1 MKTLELNSFNSINVK
16 FPLLFLIITPLIL
29 IAFGVFYLEGV
40 LGLEPCPL
48 CSIQRGFFVLISFFS
63 LITLLLSRFRL
74 LPMILS
80 SLGILSSILGLVV
93 ALRHVSLQYM
103 DKSEVPA
110 CGPDLAYMLSAFPF
124 NEIITNIFHGSGSCA
139 DIKWSFLYL
148 SIPEWA
154 VFCFLFYIIMLT
166 LVFYSF
172 SKKNQ
177 F

>member
-1 MKTLELNSFNSINVK
+1 MKILELNSFNTINVK
-16 FPLLFLIITPLIL
+16 FPLLFLAITPLLL

-48 CSIQRGFFVLISFFS
+48 CSIQRGLFVLISFFS
-63 LITLLLSRFRL
+63 IITLFFSRFRL
-74 LPMILS
+74 LPMIFS
-80 SLGILSSILGLVV
+80 TTGILSAILGLIV

-110 CGPDLAYMLSAFPF
+110 CGPDLAYMLSAFPLS
-124 NEIITNIFHGSGSCA
+124 EIITNIFHGSGSCA
-139 DIKWSFLYL
+139 EIKWTFLHL
-148 SIPEWA
+148 SIPEWS
-154 VFCFLFYIIMLT
+154 VLSFLFYIIMLS